1 MLDYHHQQLN
11 VLKVFTV
18 MIVHQFLTNSNV
30 LLDTT
35 ALREQ
40 VYHMLVHVEL
50 SQVLMV
56 MLEKLIVVT
65 VLLENTVLELVLI
78 NLLMTVPLPI
88 IVQADKIPLHLLD

>member
-1 MLDYHHQQLN
+1 
-11 VLKVFTV
+11 